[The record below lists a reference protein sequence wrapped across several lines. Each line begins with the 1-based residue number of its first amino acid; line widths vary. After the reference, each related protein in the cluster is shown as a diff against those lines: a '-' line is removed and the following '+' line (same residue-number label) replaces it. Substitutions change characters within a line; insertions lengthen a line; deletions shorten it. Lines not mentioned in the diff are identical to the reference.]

1 MRVTAK
7 RILAEP
13 LLHFLAIGLVLF
25 ALYAAVKDRRKEPT
39 TIVVGEAELSTMRQ
53 GFERTWRRAPTE
65 QEMTALTDSYVR
77 EEVLYREGLALGLDR
92 DDSLIRRRVR
102 QRMEFVGESLGG
114 APEPD
119 GAALQAYLETH
130 GERYRSEAGFTFA
143 QVYVGNGEGL
153 EFHRLLARLNG
164 PEGERLAERAGRP
177 TQLDARM
184 DRASSGEVAR
194 GFGQQFAAAIDKL
207 PVGTWQG
214 PVVSDF
220 GLHLVRVAERSPA
233 RIPSLAEIREQVE
246 RDWLR
251 EQVAAARESYY
262 AGLRARYEVRIE
274 SQGQR
279 VATRAP

>member
-7 RILAEP
+7 RILGEP

-25 ALYAAVKDRRKEPT
+25 ALYAAVRDRSKEPT
-39 TIVVGEAELSTMRQ
+39 TIIVGEAELSTMRQ

-77 EEVLYREGLALGLDR
+77 EEVFYREGLALGLDR

-114 APEPD
+114 AQAPD
-119 GAALQAYLETH
+119 EAALQSYLDAH
-130 GERYRSEAGFTFA
+130 GDRYRAEARFTFA
-143 QVYVGNGEGL
+143 QIYLGHDGSL
-153 EFHRLLARLNG
+153 SFRRLLARLNG

-184 DRASSGEVAR
+184 DRASSDEVAR
-194 GFGQQFAAAIDKL
+194 AFGQEFAAAIALL
-207 PVGTWQG
+207 PEGTWQG
-214 PVVSDF
+214 PLASDF

-233 RIPSLAEIREQVE
+233 RTPALAEIRGQVE
-246 RDWLR
+246 HDWLR
-251 EQVAAARESYY
+251 EQAAATRESYY

-274 SQGQR
+274 SRRER
-279 VATRAP
+279 VADLAP

>member
-1 MRVTAK
+1 MRVTTK
-7 RILAEP
+7 GILAEP

-25 ALYAAVKDRRKEPT
+25 ALYAAVKDRSKEPT

-53 GFERTWRRAPTE
+53 GFERTWRRVPTE

-102 QRMEFVGESLGG
+102 QRMEFVGESLSG

-119 GAALQAYLETH
+119 GAALQSYFETH
-130 GERYRSEAGFTFA
+130 SDRYRSEARFTFA
-143 QVYVGNGEGL
+143 QVYLGNDGSL
-153 EFHRLLARLNG
+153 EFNRLLARLNG

-194 GFGQQFAAAIDKL
+194 GFGQLFAAAIDEL

-220 GLHLVRVAERSPA
+220 GLHLVRVADRSPA
-233 RIPSLAEIREQVE
+233 RVPALAEIREQVE

-251 EQVAAARESYY
+251 EQVAAASQSYY

-274 SQGQR
+274 SQRQR
-279 VATRAP
+279 VATLAR